1 MTALIVSSGIVLTA
15 LLTALLIGIPVYLL
29 IWLWYH
35 GDE

>member
-15 LLTALLIGIPVYLL
+15 LLIGLPVYLL